1 MRAFRLIAIVIA
13 LGAFLSVPTLT
24 SAASDYSGYI
34 ACGWKTSA
42 PKATS
47 CPKSGRIGA
56 FFRSKNAT
64 VQFKT
69 CVKFPNGEQQ
79 CTRKSTAEQGFY
91 YVNHLTVGSKG
102 TLTVKWKVDGVYVKK
117 YTIQVT

>member
-1 MRAFRLIAIVIA
+1 MRALRLICLVVA

-24 SAASDYSGYI
+24 TAAGDYSAYL

-42 PKATS
+42 PKATT
-47 CPKSGRIGA
+47 CPKSGHIGA

-64 VQFKT
+64 VTFKT
-69 CVKFPNGEQQ
+69 CVTFPNGEQQ
-79 CTRKSTAEQGFY
+79 CTHKSTAQQGLY

-102 TLTVKWKVDGVYVKK
+102 KLTVKWKVDGVYIAK
-117 YTIQVT
+117 YSIQVT